1 MLKKRIEEQRWKGR
15 RRKKRKKERKTVE
28 TDGQTTVR
36 VVRTAPNGGYYIT
49 FGRRKGMKKER
60 RWEIEAA
67 GAYRK
72 VGNSSHFL

>member
-15 RRKKRKKERKTVE
+15 RRKKKKERKTVE

-60 RWEIEAA
+60 RGEIEAA
-67 GAYRK
+67 GAYHK
-72 VGNSSHFL
+72 AGNSSHFL